1 MMADVNETNS
11 TACSNLNEDYLLEI
25 NILRISTASISTLS
39 CSVAIISLATLMC
52 RRSNGHIS
60 QWDTSNHRL
69 ILCFLVAAFLYSFAT
84 VFQWVRLFYN
94 SDNPLSVIG
103 CEVVAFFVE
112 YFSWTLIL
120 ITLFMIFKLLFTVY
134 QWPCSKKIK
143 DSQIY
148 STVSLCF
155 KTKNCECIVYSS
167 ATFLIPLMFVWIP
180 FLPSIQGYGVSG
192 EWCWIKVCDQNG
204 NRYVTGY
211 FLQAFLWYMSV
222 LVLMGIIVCL
232 IIAIVCRLRSKLC
245 TKEALIVLPLLLYP
259 IVFLLVNIIAFA
271 NRLTVLSTGDVVPAL
286 SFIHGLVDPLW
297 GLLASLVLLF
307 YCLIIRKQ
315 EKSLPN
321 YVNIGL
327 SNVDHED
334 GEVNMYTSTKCR
346 PEDGVSDR
354 SLDVTV

>member
-11 TACSNLNEDYLLEI
+11 TVCSYLNEDYLLEI

-39 CSVAIISLATLMC
+39 CGVAIISLVTLMC
-52 RRSNGHIS
+52 RRINGRNS

-69 ILCFLVAAFLYSFAT
+69 ILCFLVAAFLYSLAT

-94 SDNPLSVIG
+94 LNSSLSVKG

-134 QWPCSKKIK
+134 QWPCSKKSE
-143 DSQIY
+143 DSQI
-148 STVSLCF
+148 SSAVSLCF
-155 KTKNCECIVYSS
+155 RTKNRECIVYSS
-167 ATFLIPLMFVWIP
+167 ATFLIPLLFVWIP

-204 NRYVTGY
+204 DRFVTGY
-211 FLQAFLWYMSV
+211 ILQAFLWYMSV
-222 LVLMGIIVCL
+222 LLLMAVIVGL
-232 IIAIVCRLRSKLC
+232 IIAIVCRLRSQLF
-245 TKEALIVLPLLLYP
+245 TKKALIVLPLLLYP
-259 IVFLLVNIIAFA
+259 IVFLLVNIIAFI
-271 NRLTVLSTGDVVPAL
+271 NRLTILITGDFVPAL

-307 YCLIIRKQ
+307 YYLIIRKQ
-315 EKSLPN
+315 DNNLPQYVDISL
-321 YVNIGL
+321 L
-327 SNVDHED
+327 NVDHED
-334 GEVNMYTSTKCR
+334 R
-346 PEDGVSDR
+346 QIPDPAPDDQ
-354 SLDVTV
+354 L